1 MKKKLPLIFFL
12 ILSAII
18 VGAILKQTAT
28 KSNNLDSD
36 AWKTY
41 QSKEFSFTVSYPPQ
55 WTPQAETSN
64 VSFAAPKK
72 DSSPFAP
79 YVRITKN
86 FSGPDF
92 DAVSAFN
99 NIYDTKP
106 NTKIENPN
114 QGDIVIDAT
123 VTKVE
128 NLEVDGQKATKVLE
142 ESEIPGP
149 FYATRIYVLFANQ
162 VWVISSV
169 APKKE
174 ELDEQKSLFT
184 KALTSFKF
192 LSK

>member
-1 MKKKLPLIFFL
+1 MRKKLPLIFFL

-28 KSNNLDSD
+28 KSNNSDSD

-41 QSKEFSFTVSYPPQ
+41 QSKEFSFALSYPPQ

-64 VSFAAPKK
+64 ISFASPKK
-72 DSSPFAP
+72 DSDPFAP
-79 YVRITKN
+79 YVRVTKN

-92 DAVSAFN
+92 DAVGAFN

-123 VTKVE
+123 VTKVG
-128 NLEVDGQKATKVLE
+128 NLVVDGQQATKVLE
-142 ESEIPGP
+142 ESTIPGP
-149 FYATRIYVLFANQ
+149 FYATRIYVLFNNQ

-169 APKKE
+169 APTKE
-174 ELDEQKSLFT
+174 ELTAQEPDFD
-184 KALTSFKF
+184 KAISSFEF
-192 LSK
+192 L